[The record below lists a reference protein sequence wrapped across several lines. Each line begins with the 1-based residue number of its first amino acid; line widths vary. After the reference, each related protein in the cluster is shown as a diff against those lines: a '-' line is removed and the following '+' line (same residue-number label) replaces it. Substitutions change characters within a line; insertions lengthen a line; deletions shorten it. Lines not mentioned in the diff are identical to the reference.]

1 MSPESEY
8 WFRAKKYGWGWGLP
22 VRWQGWA
29 VLIAFFALLA
39 AGNLLLV
46 VLTHHLIWY
55 LGYVGVLTAALLG
68 VCYAKGEPPKWRWG
82 G

>member
-22 VRWQGWA
+22 VKWQGWA

-39 AGNLLLV
+39 AGNILLV
-46 VLTHHLIWY
+46 VLTHSPILF
-55 LGYVGVLTAALLG
+55 LGYLGVLTAALIG
-68 VCYAKGEPPKWRWG
+68 ICYAKGEPPKWRWG

>member
-1 MSPESEY
+1 MPQSEY

-22 VRWQGWA
+22 LKWQGWA

-39 AGNLLLV
+39 AGNILLV
-46 VLTHHLIWY
+46 VLTHSPILFVAY
-55 LGYVGVLTAALLG
+55 LAVLTAALIG
-68 VCYAKGEPPKWRWG
+68 ICYAKGEPPKWRWG